1 MAKHN
6 RRHAKRLVIRTTN
19 QKIPKGV
26 QKGRAKHHKNNA
38 HVHKQPN
45 LLSFAAF
52 APAPV
57 IGITTRQTPS
67 RRKYQRKSST

>member
-6 RRHAKRLVIRTTN
+6 RRHAKRLVMRTTN
-19 QKIPKGV
+19 QKIPKSV
-26 QKGRAKHHKNNA
+26 QKGCAKHHKNNA
-38 HVHKQPN
+38 DVHKQPN

-52 APAPV
+52 API
-57 IGITTRQTPS
+57 IGIMTRQTPS